1 MPWGSAS
8 ARFSGKLEGLA
19 PKKFLFWQM
28 KSAPV
33 WARCQVD
40 YISKMA
46 SRKVCFRPAARIF
59 ACRWRIWWLC
69 LNRQLLKLV
78 MSSTSFLGGVS
89 RFSHSRC
96 LPTASRIFCTAGR
109 VLGQCL
115 TGQKGEQGNG
125 LFAQCQAWLVLTMP
139 GILGARPLRVE
150 RKCLECSCYG
160 GLYARG
166 LYARGSAFLER
177 TRHAIAL
184 WARC

>member
-1 MPWGSAS
+1 
-8 ARFSGKLEGLA
+8 
-19 PKKFLFWQM
+19 M

-46 SRKVCFRPAARIF
+46 SRKLCFRPAARIF
-59 ACRWRIWWLC
+59 ACCWRILWLC

-78 MSSTSFLGGVS
+78 MSSTSFFGGVS
-89 RFSHSRC
+89 HFSHSRC

-166 LYARGSAFLER
+166 SAFLER